1 MEAKMSKIRQEK
13 FGKSISFVGRRD
25 EMKYI
30 TDATKTG
37 EAGILVVYGRRRVGK
52 TELIEHVLQDRNLI
66 KLEGVEDGDTKAQM
80 VRVLYQLSKAF
91 DDKYVT
97 NMKFNTWL
105 ELFDFI
111 ASKISVG
118 KWTLYLEE
126 VQWLAEYKNE
136 LISDLK
142 YVWDNTLRRNPDLLL
157 VLCGSSPSFMQNQVV
172 HSKALYNR
180 SIYELN
186 LREFSL
192 KETETMLGNRSYRE
206 VMDAYLTVGGIPEY
220 LKRVKKHSSIRLGIC
235 EESFKKDSYFSNEK
249 KRIFISSFATNV
261 HYQEIVDFLSQV
273 KFASK
278 KDIEKH
284 LNTRGGGNL
293 TNVLRDLELC
303 GFIDRYVPYQMDSN
317 SSLVRYC
324 IADSYL
330 RFYFK
335 FIAPIADR
343 IQQGDYSQAPL
354 HALNNESYQKWLGLS
369 FERFCRKHSQ
379 MIANII
385 GFSAV
390 RYKSGAFFNRT
401 TIKKEEGYQIDL
413 IFDRAD
419 HVTTICE
426 IKYTKSKTG
435 TEIVEEFERKLRLLT
450 DVGSKTIEK
459 VLITASGATDALLAT
474 AYFDRIITLED
485 IFSVNKN
492 L

>member
-1 MEAKMSKIRQEK
+1 MKGKKEQSSKNIR
-13 FGKSISFVGRRD
+13 FVGRND
-25 EMKYI
+25 EIKYI
-30 TDATKTG
+30 QEATKTG

-52 TELIEHVLQDRNLI
+52 TELIEHTLHKRNLL

-80 VRVLYQLSKAF
+80 VRVLYQLSKALN
-91 DDKYVT
+91 DNYIT
-97 NMKFNTWL
+97 HLKFNTWL

-111 ASKISVG
+111 ASKISEG

-142 YVWDNTLRRNPDLLL
+142 YVWDNTLRHNPDLLL
-157 VLCGSSPSFMQNQVV
+157 ILCGSSPSFMQNQVV

-192 KETETMLGNRSYRE
+192 NEARELLKNRSPRV
-206 VMDAYLTVGGIPEY
+206 VMDAYLTFGGIPEY
-220 LKRVKKHSSIRLGIC
+220 LKRINKHSSIQIGVC

-261 HYQEIVDFLSQV
+261 HYQEIVDYLSQV

-278 KDIEKH
+278 HDIETFLHVKS
-284 LNTRGGGNL
+284 GGNL
-293 TNVLRDLELC
+293 TNVLKDLELC
-303 GFIDRYVPYQMDSN
+303 GFIERYVPYQVDNNSN
-317 SSLVRYC
+317 LVRYC

-335 FIAPIADR
+335 FIFPLSER
-343 IQQGDYSQAPL
+343 ILQGDYNRAPL
-354 HALNNESYQKWLGLS
+354 HALNKESYQKWLGLS

-379 MIANII
+379 MIAAII

-390 RYKSGAFFNRT
+390 RYKSGVFFNRT
-401 TIKKEEGYQIDL
+401 TLKEQAGYQIDL

-419 HVTTICE
+419 HVLTICE
-426 IKYTKSKTG
+426 IKYTQSKVG
-435 TEIVEEFERKLRLLT
+435 TEVIEEFEKKLRRLPDT
-450 DVGSKTIEK
+450 KRKTIEK
-459 VLITASGATDALLAT
+459 VLISASGATDALLAE

-485 IFSVNKN
+485 IFTAMKIG
-492 L
+492 